1 MTAIVPPEVPAL
13 VVGTV
18 SHTRRTPL
26 RHAFTHRQFQ
36 WLVDVDDLPRF
47 RWPLRLLARFDVR
60 DHLDAGSRGGG
71 IRGDLQRFL
80 ARRGVRLDEGDRVL
94 MLANARVL
102 GHVFDPLTVF
112 WVLCPARSEHSTG
125 EATPLAAVTGHSTG
139 EATSP
144 AAVSGHSTGEK
155 PLLPL
160 ECSETVELKAAV
172 FEVHNT
178 YGERHAYL
186 LDVDDSGRATTDKEF
201 YVSPFNDVSGTY
213 AVRLRLEPGLVSVSV
228 GLDRDGVRVLTAT
241 TSGVPE
247 AATARA
253 LLRTS
258 ARHLL
263 MTHRV
268 TALIRFH
275 GIRLWLR
282 RLPVLARPRH
292 SQEAVR

>member
-1 MTAIVPPEVPAL
+1 M
-13 VVGTV
+13 
-18 SHTRRTPL
+18 
-26 RHAFTHRQFQ
+26 
-36 WLVDVDDLPRF
+36 
-47 RWPLRLLARFDVR
+47 
-60 DHLDAGSRGGG
+60 
-71 IRGDLQRFL
+71 
-80 ARRGVRLDEGDRVL
+80 
-94 MLANARVL
+94 
-102 GHVFDPLTVF
+102 
-112 WVLCPARSEHSTG
+112 
-125 EATPLAAVTGHSTG
+125 
-139 EATSP
+139 
-144 AAVSGHSTGEK
+144 
-155 PLLPL
+155 
-160 ECSETVELKAAV
+160 
-172 FEVHNT
+172 
-178 YGERHAYL
+178 
-186 LDVDDSGRATTDKEF
+186 
-201 YVSPFNDVSGTY
+201 
-213 AVRLRLEPGLVSVSV
+213 SVSV

>member
-1 MTAIVPPEVPAL
+1 MTVDPPRVPAL

-26 RHAFTHRQFQ
+26 RDAFTYRHFQ
-36 WLVDVDDLPRF
+36 WLVDVDALPRH
-47 RWPLRLLARFDVR
+47 RWPVSLLARFDAR
-60 DHLDAGSRGGG
+60 DHLDQGRLGGG
-71 IRGDLQRFL
+71 IRGDVERFL
-80 ARRGVRLDEGDRVL
+80 ARRGVALAPTDRVL

-112 WVLCPARSEHSTG
+112 WVLSPTRSAHSSEG
-125 EATPLAAVTGHSTG
+125 ETPPPVEGAGPEAVK
-139 EATSP
+139 
-144 AAVSGHSTGEK
+144 AV
-155 PLLPL
+155 
-160 ECSETVELKAAV
+160 V

-213 AVRLRLEPGLVSVSV
+213 AVRLRLEPDLVSVSV

-241 TSGVPE
+241 TSGTPE
-247 AATARA
+247 PATTPA
-253 LLRTS
+253 LLRTA

-263 MTHRV
+263 MTQRV

-282 RLPVLARPRH
+282 RLPVLPRPRH

>member
-1 MTAIVPPEVPAL
+1 MTVVAAPRVPAL

-26 RHAFTHRQFQ
+26 RHAFTHRSFQ
-36 WLVDVDDLPRF
+36 WLVDVAELPRLA
-47 RWPLRLLARFDVR
+47 WPTRLLARFDAR
-60 DHLDAGSRGGG
+60 DHLDGGELGGG
-71 IRGDLQRFL
+71 IRGDLERFL
-80 ARRGVRLDEGDRVL
+80 AARGVTLDAADRVL

-112 WVLCPARSEHSTG
+112 WVLT
-125 EATPLAAVTGHSTG
+125 ATPSAHSIGGVRADDAAPPV
-139 EATSP
+139 
-144 AAVSGHSTGEK
+144 
-155 PLLPL
+155 
-160 ECSETVELKAAV
+160 ECAGAETLKAVV

-186 LDVDDSGRATTDKEF
+186 LDVDEAGRASTDKEF

-213 AVRLRLEPGLVSVSV
+213 AVRLRLEPGLVGVTI
-228 GLDRDGVRVLTAT
+228 GLDRAGERVLTAT

-247 AATARA
+247 PATTRA
-253 LLRTS
+253 LLRTT
-258 ARHLL
+258 AGHLF
-263 MTHRV
+263 MTQRV

-282 RLPVLARPRH
+282 RLPVLPRPRH
-292 SQEAVR
+292 HKEAVR

>member
-1 MTAIVPPEVPAL
+1 MVTAVAAPRVPAL

-26 RHAFTHRQFQ
+26 RHAFTYGHYQ
-36 WLVDVDDLPRF
+36 WLVDLDDLPRF
-47 RWPLRLLARFDVR
+47 PWPVSLLARFDVR
-60 DHLDAGSRGGG
+60 DHLDEGRRGGG
-71 IRGDLQRFL
+71 IRGDLDRFL
-80 ARRGVRLDEGDRVL
+80 ARRGVRLAASDRVL

-102 GHVFDPLTVF
+102 GHVFDPLTVY
-112 WVLCPARSEHSTG
+112 WVLSPAGSAHSTG
-125 EATPLAAVTGHSTG
+125 TGTPHLVEWA
-139 EATSP
+139 SP
-144 AAVSGHSTGEK
+144 APVEWA
-155 PLLPL
+155 
-160 ECSETVELKAAV
+160 ETVGLKAV
-172 FEVHNT
+172 VLEVHNT

-186 LDVDDSGRATTDKEF
+186 LDVDGSGRATTDKAF

-213 AVRLRLEPGLVSVSV
+213 AVRLRLERDLVSVSV

-241 TSGVPE
+241 TSGTPE
-247 AATARA
+247 PATTPA
-253 LLRTS
+253 LLRTA

-263 MTHRV
+263 MTQRV

-282 RLPVLARPRH
+282 RLPVLPRPRH